1 MYKGLQYKTRGNVS
15 PQGKLRVYF
24 CCHPEDL
31 SKTFDPITNE
41 ILHMYGN
48 AGIWFHDPADNEN
61 ELYDSERTALNDEFA
76 ADLALMQLFVVPV
89 TARFLFSDDPARTL
103 EFTYAVEH
111 HIPVLPLMQEGGLES
126 EFNRICGDMQFL
138 YKDDRD
144 PTALPYEDKLKKFL
158 DSVLIGDELAAKV
171 RAAFD
176 AYIFLSYRKKD
187 RKYAREIMRLIHQN
201 DFCRDIAIWYDEYLT
216 PGESF
221 NDAIAEALQKSRLF
235 ALVVTPSLLENPNY
249 VMQIEYPQAR
259 EADKNILPII
269 ARETDYEQMQFLY
282 KDIDQGIDKD
292 DSVKLSDALKQRL
305 GDIAREE
312 VKDEPVHLF
321 FMALAYLSGIDVEVN
336 HERALS
342 LMTDAAE
349 ADLPEAYEK
358 LVTMYNTGEGVARNY
373 ETAIRWQTRYVA
385 WLKQTDDR
393 EKLFAATDDLTGM
406 QISSRMMTD
415 ALESAL
421 ELEALA
427 ASFADPQYQVTA
439 CRRLAEIYRLMG
451 QYYKAVKTLKQAAAL
466 LRGNSSADLA
476 VIYNR
481 IGEIYGHTA
490 HFPESLEYQNKSLE
504 VIESLLQESDDVRV
518 RRMAADIYRSYGSS
532 LAVTPVNRVEYLKKA
547 ISILEQLIEETDADT
562 DRFILSDC
570 YVEIGELVGAE
581 GNYDIT
587 KTSESLGNKYRYLHL
602 ALNLREELRNRLDTV
617 ESMDRLSDIYVSL
630 ARSEVAGT
638 EERQAYIQKSNE
650 INKSLYERTR
660 LNSYQEKIRLNTAL
674 LNQIEGT
681 IPPEEAPSV
690 LESWN
695 LVLTGSAATKEEIL
709 QMYLAEIKD
718 LEDECGTERT
728 EEKLRKLAE
737 YCTQASVNTE
747 DEKLR
752 NELQGKARTVRL
764 ETISMRETPSSL
776 RAAINDLHH
785 LYIDY
790 YKPWDES
797 GIGKALEY
805 LDQEVELCLALA
817 EMTGSESDYASAAET
832 IHLAVKVNEDQ
843 DKRDRL
849 FRKIQEITDSLS
861 EQNNIDR
868 CLWCIATVYLLYASE
883 KKEKKEYQAAA
894 ELFQKAAEIYKENTE
909 RTNDPFAWKKLAECY
924 ENLTETAAA
933 LNDYDTALEYC
944 KKLNDAL
951 NYTYENDRQIASQAM
966 IYSKGYA
973 WLARIMFHEGAYD
986 IGMKAYYQFLDF
998 FADLLDQDLPVKLI
1012 LDLSSKLNDGIDLIG
1027 STLYESGKEKTEA
1040 ILKRR
1045 VEVTKT
1051 YYHKHKNIHT
1061 ESGYSGCLLSL
1072 ARFYQNNNDYPSAL
1086 RYYLRVKE
1094 TINGY
1099 IESAG
1104 TSERLEKKLKNVS
1117 ERIENLIRQFSSSEE
1132 FLQAAYMIYQEEHNR
1147 ETAEIYAR
1155 ACLRRG
1161 SEEKD
1166 ARNPEKAKE
1175 LLKTAADMFK
1185 VCSDGSS
1192 YILRQEANVYME
1204 LGNTCLIYLEEYE
1217 EALKNYRCS
1226 AEACERLIEKDPHSG
1241 AHYAYFTA
1249 LQYIARSYQMMDKP
1263 AEAIDW
1269 YRKAIADKDNVL
1281 SESGDTLQI
1290 NLVVLLPMCR
1300 LLDMDEVS
1308 LEEKREISLEVLKTL
1323 ERFKDEDPG
1332 PGKKIFDAYTAAAQY
1347 YSSEA
1352 PIEK

>member
-24 CCHPEDL
+24 CAHPEDFA
-31 SKTFDPITNE
+31 KTFDPITDE
-41 ILHMYGN
+41 VLHTHGN
-48 AGIWFHDPADNEN
+48 AGIWFHDPADIEN
-61 ELYDSERTALNDEFA
+61 ELYEAEGTVLSDAFA
-76 ADLALMQLFVVPV
+76 SDLALMQLFVVPV

-187 RKYAREIMRLIHQN
+187 RKYAQEIMRLIHQN
-201 DFCRDIAIWYDEYLT
+201 EFCRDIAIWYDEYLT

-259 EADKNILPII
+259 EADKNILPIV
-269 ARETDYEQMQFLY
+269 ARETDYEQMQVLY
-282 KDIDQGIDKD
+282 KDIDQGINKD
-292 DSVKLSDALKQRL
+292 DAVKLSDALKQRL

-358 LVTMYNTGEGVARNY
+358 LVAMYNTGEGVERNY
-373 ETAIRWQTRYVA
+373 ETAISWQTKYVS

-393 EKLFAATDDLTGM
+393 EKRFAATDDLAGM
-406 QISSRMMTD
+406 QISSRMMPE
-415 ALESAL
+415 ALDSAL
-421 ELEALA
+421 ELDALA
-427 ASFADPQYQVTA
+427 ATFTDPQYQITA
-439 CRRLAEIYRLMG
+439 CRRLAEIYRLTG
-451 QYYKAVKTLKQAAAL
+451 EYYKAVKTLKQAAAL
-466 LRGNSSADLA
+466 LKGNSSADLA
-476 VIYNR
+476 VVYNR

-518 RRMAADIYRSYGSS
+518 RRMAADVYRSYGSS
-532 LAVTPVNRVEYLKKA
+532 LAVTPVKRIAYLEKA
-547 ISILEQLIEETDADT
+547 VLILKQLIDETDADA

-570 YVEIGELVGAE
+570 YVEIGELAGAGGE
-581 GNYDIT
+581 YDIT

-602 ALNLREELRNRLDTV
+602 ALDLREELRNRLDTV

-630 ARSEVAGT
+630 ARSEIVPT
-638 EERQAYIQKSNE
+638 EDKRTYIQKSDE
-650 INKSLYERTR
+650 INESLYERTH

-674 LNQIEGT
+674 MNQIEGT

-690 LESWN
+690 LTSWN
-695 LVLTGSAATKEEIL
+695 LILTGSAATREEIL
-709 QMYLAEIKD
+709 KMYLEEIKE
-718 LEDECGTERT
+718 LEDECRTDRT

-737 YCTQASVNTE
+737 YYTQASTNAD
-747 DEKLR
+747 DEQLR
-752 NELQGKARTVRL
+752 NELQEKARAIRT
-764 ETISMRETPSSL
+764 ETITMRETPSSL
-776 RAAINDLHH
+776 RATINDLHH

-797 GIGKALEY
+797 STGKALEY
-805 LDQEVELCLALA
+805 LDQEVELQLALA
-817 EMTGSESDYASAAET
+817 EMTGLESDYASVVEAMHT
-832 IHLAVKVNEDQ
+832 AVRVNEDQ

-849 FRKIQEITDSLS
+849 FRKMQEITNSLCERKS
-861 EQNNIDR
+861 IDR
-868 CLWCIATVYLLYASE
+868 CLWCIAVIDQLYAAE
-883 KKEKKEYQAAA
+883 KKEKRDYQAAA
-894 ELFQKAAEIYKENTE
+894 ELFQKAAGIYKENVE
-909 RTNDPFAWKKLAECY
+909 RTNDFYAWKKLAECY
-924 ENLTETAAA
+924 ENLIEVAVA
-933 LNDYDTALEYC
+933 LNDYDAAMEHC
-944 KKLNDAL
+944 KTLQDAL
-951 NYTYENDRQIASQAM
+951 IYTYENDRQIASQAK

-986 IGMKAYYQFLDF
+986 IGLKAYHQFLDF
-998 FADLLDQDLPVKLI
+998 FAEVLDQSLPAKLI
-1012 LDLSSKLNDGIDLIG
+1012 LHLSDELNQGMDLIG
-1027 STLYESGKEKTEA
+1027 DTLYESGKEKTED

-1045 VEVTKT
+1045 LEVAEA
-1051 YYHKHKNIHT
+1051 YYDKNINIHT
-1061 ESGYSGCLLSL
+1061 ESGYTGCLLSL
-1072 ARFYQNNNDYPSAL
+1072 ARFYQNSKNYPSAL
-1086 RYYLRVKE
+1086 RYYLQAKKV
-1094 TINGY
+1094 INEY
-1099 IESAG
+1099 IQLKG
-1104 TSERLEKKLKNVS
+1104 TFEQIERKLKTTS
-1117 ERIENLIRQFSSSEE
+1117 ERIENLIHQFSSSEE
-1132 FLQAAYMIYQEEHNR
+1132 FSQAASAIYQDNQCQ

-1155 ACLRRG
+1155 ACRIRG
-1161 SEEKD
+1161 AEEKN
-1166 ARNPEKAKE
+1166 AGNPEKAKE
-1175 LLKTAADMFK
+1175 YLETAARLLKSCFED
-1185 VCSDGSS
+1185 SS
-1192 YILRQEANVYME
+1192 SILRQQANVHME

-1226 AEACERLIEKDPHSG
+1226 AEACERLIQKDPHAG

-1263 AEAIDW
+1263 AEAIIW
-1269 YRKAIADKDNVL
+1269 YHKAIADKDNVL
-1281 SESGDTLQI
+1281 SENGDTLQI

-1308 LEEKREISLEVLKTL
+1308 PEEKREISLEVLKTL

-1332 PGKKIFDAYTAAAQY
+1332 SGKKILEAYTAAAQY
-1347 YSSEA
+1347 YSSQDPSEQ
-1352 PIEK
+1352 